1 MKVYQD
7 GSLIHEEQLLTDGA
21 QHTVKLSFPN
31 TPKLKFEFKG
41 KVSPN
46 ICGFSLEG
54 DYGVQVSNIGMRG
67 SSGTVFRAMNQTV
80 MKKMYG
86 ELNTKLVIMQ
96 FGGNSVPFFKDSA
109 SVRNFA
115 SFFKSQINTVKAL
128 NPGAMVIVIGPSDMS
143 QLQDGI
149 YQTYPFIPYCIKQ
162 MKKETLNAGGSYWDA
177 LTNPFENERYKILL
191 VSGNSQHQLHI
202 GPL

>member
-1 MKVYQD
+1 MASASRFTPDYKLDSLIKLDTLPEKTGWIEISPSASAYERARSYNNVKMHYNSCIAPTLLKVYQD
-7 GSLIHEEQLLTDGA
+7 GNLIHEEQLRTDGA

-80 MKKMYG
+80 MKKMYD
-86 ELNTKLVIMQ
+86 ELNTCLLYT
-96 FGGNSVPFFKDSA
+96 S
-109 SVRNFA
+109 
-115 SFFKSQINTVKAL
+115 
-128 NPGAMVIVIGPSDMS
+128 PSPRDR
-143 QLQDGI
+143 G
-149 YQTYPFIPYCIKQ
+149 
-162 MKKETLNAGGSYWDA
+162 
-177 LTNPFENERYKILL
+177 
-191 VSGNSQHQLHI
+191 
-202 GPL
+202 